1 MPSESKPLD
10 AADLDTAQL
19 GVEREER
26 LCHCRHS
33 RPRPIHCLFDEE
45 SVRARPGREC
55 GHERLADQRSRFH
68 LWDGGYEHA
77 CRDCTFPI
85 EWTLTRVECPALWA
99 DWVTGTGTGHAIIRI
114 VPSSEGVFQ
123 ITAVNT
129 ASGTAVDSAGL
140 RLQFAYKNAFLMHNI
155 DGPTFQQTVTDSFHL
170 AGPGGKTFRVS
181 VGYVSQ
187 FKVDAG
193 GSLVFDKRTARGD
206 VGCQPI

>member
-1 MPSESKPLD
+1 MRNVFATVATLGLVLSTACSTRNPSAPD
-10 AADLDTAQL
+10 PVAAAGT
-19 GVEREER
+19 
-26 LCHCRHS
+26 
-33 RPRPIHCLFDEE
+33 
-45 SVRARPGREC
+45 SVSLTSDHGSTSGMAATSTPAEI
-55 GHERLADQRSRFH
+55 
-68 LWDGGYEHA
+68 Y
-77 CRDCTFPI
+77 TFPI

-114 VPSSEGVFQ
+114 VPSAEGVFQ

-193 GSLVFDKRTARGD
+193 GSLVFDKLTARGD